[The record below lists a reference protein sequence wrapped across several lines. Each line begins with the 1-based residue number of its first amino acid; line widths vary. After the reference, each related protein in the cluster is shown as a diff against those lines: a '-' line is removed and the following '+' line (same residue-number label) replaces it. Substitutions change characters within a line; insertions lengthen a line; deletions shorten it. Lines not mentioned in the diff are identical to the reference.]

1 LEEWKMKLSMR
12 VVVSILAMFLVIF
25 ASSASWAATYN
36 IVPVVK
42 LNSTGTRMD
51 LKLTYQKDG
60 VNDPIANIFTNTQRE
75 MLGKEPLSFSITLV
89 KNGSE
94 TEYVAERPVTMREDG
109 LDAVFMFDTPLE
121 DGDYTFSHAGIN
133 GDDVPDAELEAFMQE
148 LLSMGTA
155 TQEQLETYDQAY
167 SYDTEPIGSKINGGQ
182 PVSIKREATTNDNDS
197 GGGSGGG
204 CNTGFGIVGL
214 LFVGLM
220 TLKSRKERM

>member
-1 LEEWKMKLSMR
+1 VKISKRVKLAVISAL
-12 VVVSILAMFLVIF
+12 LAVMFLT
-25 ASSASWAATYN
+25 SSASWAATYN
-36 IVPVVK
+36 IVPDVK

-60 VNDPIANIFTNTQRE
+60 VNDPVANIFTNKQRE

-121 DGDYTFSHAGIN
+121 DGDYTFSRAGIN

-167 SYDTEPIGSKINGGQ
+167 WYDTNPIGSKINGGQ
-182 PVSIKREATTNDNDS
+182 PVTIKRESNTDDNDS

-204 CNTGFGIVGL
+204 CNTGFGMFGL
-214 LFVGLM
+214 LFAGLVL
-220 TLKSRKERM
+220 LKKRSVSR